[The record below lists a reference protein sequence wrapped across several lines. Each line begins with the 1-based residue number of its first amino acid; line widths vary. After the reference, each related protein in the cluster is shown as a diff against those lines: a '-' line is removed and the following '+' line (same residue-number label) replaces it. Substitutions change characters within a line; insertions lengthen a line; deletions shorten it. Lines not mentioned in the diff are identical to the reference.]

1 MALLLA
7 AGGLSKAVAQNSG
20 IKVINPD
27 ISYAGTPM
35 SCVIGGI
42 TVDGVKGMDDYMLI
56 GVSGLSVGQ
65 QVTVPGDDITQAIK
79 RYWKNG
85 MFSDV
90 KIVAD
95 SLVGNKIYLRILLAQ
110 RPSISQINYNGV
122 RKSERTDLETKL
134 GLQKGNQIS
143 PSVLDRAHILAKRY
157 FDGKGFKNAVVDLVQ
172 RDDVTNPGK
181 VILDVNV
188 DKKEKVKVHEIKIEG
203 NHVLTTSQIKG
214 GFFTKGVMKK
224 THETGKFA
232 NWFKSKKFIDD
243 KYATDKQNII
253 DKYNELGYRDAVILA
268 DSVSP
273 YDDKTVNVYIK
284 VEEGQKYYL
293 RNLDWVG
300 NTIFSTDQLNYAL
313 RMKHGDV
320 YNQKLLNDRL
330 NSQDDPTAV
339 GNLYYNRGYVFYNL
353 DPTEVNIV
361 GDSID
366 LEMRIVEGPQA
377 TISHV
382 RISGNTRVYE
392 EVIRRELRNKPGDLF
407 NKEALMRSYRE
418 IATMGNFD
426 PEHISPDVQPNRETS
441 TVDINWGLS
450 QKSNDQVEFSLGWG
464 QTGVIGR
471 IGLKFGNFSMRN
483 LFNRKGVHRF
493 ALPEGDGETF
503 SLNGETNGRYYQSY
517 SLSYLNP
524 WFGGKRPNSLSF
536 SLYFSKQTDVS
547 DNYYN
552 NSSYYN
558 YYNYLYGYGSN
569 TSNYYMNYSD
579 PDKYVKLIGL
589 SLGWGKRLRWPD
601 DYFTFSASL
610 NYTRYMLKNWRYF
623 IMTTGNCNNINANFT
638 LARNSVDNPIYPRS
652 GTDFQASVTLTPP
665 FSMWDGKDYANLA
678 NNPKSSTYEREQR
691 EKFKWVEYHKWK
703 FRLRTYTA
711 LSGVSKCPVL
721 MTRVEFGILGAY
733 NKNKKSPF
741 ETFYVGGDGMSGYST
756 SYATETIGLR
766 GYENGCLTPYGADG
780 YAYSRMTLELHYP
793 LMLSNS
799 TNIYALIFAEGG
811 NAWSQV
817 KNFNPFDMKRSAGVG
832 VRIQL
837 PMVGLMGIDWGYGFD
852 KVFGDRKSSG
862 SQFHFIL
869 GQEF

>member
-1 MALLLA
+1 MKDIRNIIVMALLLA

-382 RISGNTRVYE
+382 RISG
-392 EVIRRELRNKPGDLF
+392 
-407 NKEALMRSYRE
+407 
-418 IATMGNFD
+418 
-426 PEHISPDVQPNRETS
+426 
-441 TVDINWGLS
+441 
-450 QKSNDQVEFSLGWG
+450 
-464 QTGVIGR
+464 
-471 IGLKFGNFSMRN
+471 
-483 LFNRKGVHRF
+483 
-493 ALPEGDGETF
+493 
-503 SLNGETNGRYYQSY
+503 
-517 SLSYLNP
+517 
-524 WFGGKRPNSLSF
+524 
-536 SLYFSKQTDVS
+536 
-547 DNYYN
+547 
-552 NSSYYN
+552 
-558 YYNYLYGYGSN
+558 
-569 TSNYYMNYSD
+569 
-579 PDKYVKLIGL
+579 
-589 SLGWGKRLRWPD
+589 
-601 DYFTFSASL
+601 
-610 NYTRYMLKNWRYF
+610 
-623 IMTTGNCNNINANFT
+623 
-638 LARNSVDNPIYPRS
+638 
-652 GTDFQASVTLTPP
+652 
-665 FSMWDGKDYANLA
+665 
-678 NNPKSSTYEREQR
+678 
-691 EKFKWVEYHKWK
+691 
-703 FRLRTYTA
+703 
-711 LSGVSKCPVL
+711 
-721 MTRVEFGILGAY
+721 
-733 NKNKKSPF
+733 
-741 ETFYVGGDGMSGYST
+741 
-756 SYATETIGLR
+756 
-766 GYENGCLTPYGADG
+766 
-780 YAYSRMTLELHYP
+780 
-793 LMLSNS
+793 
-799 TNIYALIFAEGG
+799 
-811 NAWSQV
+811 
-817 KNFNPFDMKRSAGVG
+817 
-832 VRIQL
+832 
-837 PMVGLMGIDWGYGFD
+837 
-852 KVFGDRKSSG
+852 
-862 SQFHFIL
+862 
-869 GQEF
+869 